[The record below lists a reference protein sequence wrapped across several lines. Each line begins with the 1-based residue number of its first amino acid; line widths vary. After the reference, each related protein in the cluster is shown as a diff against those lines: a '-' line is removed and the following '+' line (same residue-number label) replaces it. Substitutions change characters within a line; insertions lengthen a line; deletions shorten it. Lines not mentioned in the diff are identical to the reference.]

1 MRSFRIKAFEDE
13 GADINGRTLL
23 FVVSLEVAVVQAVGF
38 FGLVAPLLGCDSF
51 FVVRY
56 GLSSFGK
63 CWGWGFLCHFL
74 GLIWCYIWY
83 CPGVLY

>member
-1 MRSFRIKAFEDE
+1 MVVRFF
-13 GADINGRTLL
+13 

-63 CWGWGFLCHFL
+63 MLGVGFSLSFFGVNLVLHLVLCRCSL
-74 GLIWCYIWY
+74 LIV
-83 CPGVLY
+83 GVRGRILV